1 MKMQKRKG
9 GGGSNWMDTYGD
21 MVTLLLCFFVLLY
34 SISSI
39 DETKYMAVMKSFN
52 PEALETDLDEGGTKG
67 PIDSDGKNDIED
79 EENISQADV
88 DQALEALYQELK
100 DYAAASNSAKNIE
113 ITKGDGYVFVS
124 FDDAVFF
131 DGDSFALR
139 PQGEQVL
146 GDISGIF
153 NKVAQYIDEIRI
165 MGHTAQARADSPND
179 VTADRFLASNRAT
192 IATLYIQEHSKDIE
206 PARLISVGYGQH
218 RPVDTNDTAESRS
231 HNRRVE
237 VMITGRQV
245 TDELGDSVNQ
255 YYSLR
260 DGEKV
265 DLTRTS

>member
-1 MKMQKRKG
+1 MQKRKG

-52 PEALETDLDEGGTKG
+52 PEAIETDLDEGGTKG

-165 MGHTAQARADSPND
+165 MGHTAQARADRPND
-179 VTADRFLASNRAT
+179 VTADRFWPLTGQRLPPCIFRSTVIISSRQGLSALAMGS
-192 IATLYIQEHSKDIE
+192 
-206 PARLISVGYGQH
+206 
-218 RPVDTNDTAESRS
+218 
-231 HNRRVE
+231 
-237 VMITGRQV
+237 TGRWIPMIRRRAAA
-245 TDELGDSVNQ
+245 TTGGWRS
-255 YYSLR
+255 
-260 DGEKV
+260 
-265 DLTRTS
+265 

>member
-1 MKMQKRKG
+1 MKVRKKGG

-39 DETKYMAVMKSFN
+39 DENKYMTVMKSFN
-52 PEALETDLDEGGTKG
+52 PEATVTADDGGNKG
-67 PIDSDGKNDIED
+67 PIDSDGTNDL
-79 EENISQADV
+79 ENTEGISQEDV
-88 DQALEALYQELK
+88 DKALEELYKELK
-100 DYAAASNSAKNIE
+100 EYAEASDSAKNIE

-139 PQGEQVL
+139 PDGERVL
-146 GDISGIF
+146 TDISNIF
-153 NKVAQYIDEIRI
+153 NGVARYIDEIRI
-165 MGHTAQARADSPND
+165 MGHTAQARANSPND

-192 IATLYIQEHSKDIE
+192 IATLYVQEHSNIE

-218 RPVDTNDTAESRS
+218 RPIDSNATAESRS

-237 VMITGRQV
+237 IVITGKEV
-245 TDELGDSVNQ
+245 LSEMGDSLEQ
-255 YYSLR
+255 YYNLR
-260 DGEKV
+260 DGKEIS
-265 DLTRTS
+265 R